1 MGPCLLAFWRIRL
14 GAGSVNWRSY
24 ASFVYGLMLHGYRIL
39 RNTLKE
45 MNKYLILLSLFLS
58 ACVSTQKR
66 SSNIPNKPHIEIV
79 EFQEVDINQDGNI
92 TEEEFQQAKNTIK
105 GSNET
110 NYQAPAMTFV
120 GIMLVVGLLIF
131 LSSILNKK
139 NRKNNVGS

>member
-1 MGPCLLAFWRIRL
+1 
-14 GAGSVNWRSY
+14 
-24 ASFVYGLMLHGYRIL
+24 
-39 RNTLKE
+39 

-79 EFQEVDINQDGNI
+79 EFEEVDINQDGNI
-92 TEEEFQQAKNTIK
+92 TEEEFQQAKNTIQ
-105 GSNET
+105 GSNKT

-120 GIMLVVGLLIF
+120 GIMIVVGLLIF